1 MINNNLP
8 PSTSNPPQS
17 AAPYSAMQN
26 LPPPPMNEPKFPG
39 DSNYP
44 IYAPN
49 PSYFQQH
56 GPPPPHPHSFDQFYH
71 SVPLNARSYTQ
82 SLPYQTQP
90 LAQQI
95 PPPKQRSYS
104 TPTTSKTVYSF
115 VPLPGS
121 QQQKRP
127 RRRFEE
133 IERIYHCNF
142 DNCTKAYGTLN
153 HLNAHVT
160 MQKHGPKRTP
170 DEFKETRREYKARKK
185 EQEKRLRVSK
195 EQLQVQ
201 QAQQVQQQQSYQRP
215 LMSYDSSNTLPP
227 PLNQSPLYQ
236 YPNQNS
242 LYMGNS
248 NSNSAAPAP
257 TVHGTE
263 SYPNY
268 YQNPVGPINDK
279 E

>member
-1 MINNNLP
+1 
-8 PSTSNPPQS
+8 
-17 AAPYSAMQN
+17 
-26 LPPPPMNEPKFPG
+26 
-39 DSNYP
+39 
-44 IYAPN
+44 
-49 PSYFQQH
+49 
-56 GPPPPHPHSFDQFYH
+56 
-71 SVPLNARSYTQ
+71 
-82 SLPYQTQP
+82 
-90 LAQQI
+90 
-95 PPPKQRSYS
+95 
-104 TPTTSKTVYSF
+104 
-115 VPLPGS
+115 
-121 QQQKRP
+121 
-127 RRRFEE
+127 
-133 IERIYHCNF
+133 
-142 DNCTKAYGTLN
+142 
-153 HLNAHVT
+153 

-201 QAQQVQQQQSYQRP
+201 QAQQVQQQPYQRP